1 MYKKVFEEINF
12 NINVDQLK
20 ETLQLRSNKRTT
32 EMIDKLLKEAN
43 NIAKPK
49 AIYIQASIVSRRE
62 DFIVVNNTA
71 FHSEN
76 LRVNTNGLEVVFPYV
91 ITCGTE
97 IEQWS
102 ENIENIMEKYIAD
115 GIKAIIL
122 SAGTDFVLNH
132 IKKTFDIKK
141 LSYSIPGSLDDWP
154 MYEQTS
160 LFEMIG
166 DVTEL
171 IGVRLSESSLMRPTK
186 SVSGIYYEI

>member
-1 MYKKVFEEINF
+1 MYKEVFEEISF

-32 EMIDKLLKEAN
+32 DMIDKLLKEAN

-49 AIYIQASIVSRRE
+49 AIYIQAPVVSRGE
-62 DFIVVNNTA
+62 DFIVVDGTS

-122 SAGTDFVLNH
+122 SAGTDFVSNH
-132 IKKTFDIKK
+132 IKQTFDIKE
-141 LSYSIPGSLDDWP
+141 LSYSIPGSFDDWP
-154 MYEQTS
+154 MNEQTL
-160 LFEMIG
+160 LFKMIG

-171 IGVRLSESSLMRPTK
+171 IGVRLTESSLMRPTK